1 LTWQTTGLEN
11 IAVGQVRQIS
21 IPAGCKRPGEAPIAQ
36 LRPMR
41 RRGSELLISP
51 RNFSLAGKMGGAIPF
66 DGESFAGG
74 AGGARLPARTESGPL
89 FE

>member
-1 LTWQTTGLEN
+1 
-11 IAVGQVRQIS
+11 
-21 IPAGCKRPGEAPIAQ
+21 
-36 LRPMR
+36 
-41 RRGSELLISP
+41 
-51 RNFSLAGKMGGAIPF
+51 MGGAIPF